1 MMVSISKNLSG
12 ILARMEAAYSKVT
25 NPEQRFPTLVAVS
38 KTKPSE
44 AVIEAYEC
52 GQRIFGEN
60 YVQELYKKSTDEK
73 LLAQCPD
80 IQWHFI
86 GRLQSNKV
94 KLLLSV
100 PNLSIVET
108 VSSLQMATLIN
119 KEWAKHSSNLLDILL
134 QVNTSGEE
142 QKGGVLASKVVEL
155 YKSISESCDRLRVR
169 GLMTIGKYGYDP
181 SLGPNPDF
189 VSLVTCRDSLCR
201 ALGLP
206 QTEVELSMGM
216 STDFEQ
222 AIELGSQF
230 VRVGSSVF
238 GCRQ

>member
-189 VSLVTCRDSLCR
+189 VV
-201 ALGLP
+201 
-206 QTEVELSMGM
+206 
-216 STDFEQ
+216 
-222 AIELGSQF
+222 
-230 VRVGSSVF
+230 
-238 GCRQ
+238 